1 MLPREREKTPKKR
14 KEEEMFCPFIKS
26 ECRDDCACFDDGECR
41 FVNALRP
48 FESVD
53 PIDLAHA
60 TEFVANLN
68 ERSDDD
74 LYVHVRGSVTAYNE

>member
-1 MLPREREKTPKKR
+1 MLPRERERTPKKR

-41 FVNALRP
+41 FVNALRT

-60 TEFVANLN
+60 TEFVASLN
-68 ERSDDD
+68 DRDDVD
-74 LYVHVRGSVTAYNE
+74 LHVSVRGSVTAYNE